1 MEFREIEVCKQ
12 DELADGQMKGFEFE
26 GQKIVV
32 ARKDGKFFAASGS
45 CPHYGAPLE
54 KGVLSEDRL
63 VCPWHHAAFNI
74 TNGDLLEPPSRDH
87 LQSYETSVSE
97 GRVYVKL
104 PHEIPASRPP
114 ARGKYDAESDSR
126 TFVIVGAGAAGH
138 SAAQTLREN
147 GFRGRLIMITHE
159 RKLPYDRPNLSK
171 EYLMG
176 EAEPE
181 WMPLRDEDY
190 YKNNDIELWLDKQV
204 TKVDAGMRKLE
215 FADGDNISCDS
226 LLLAMGGEPK
236 TLDIPGNEL
245 ENVMT
250 LREYSDADDIIER
263 LKEVKRVVLIGSG
276 FIGMETAYS
285 LRKRKIAVT
294 VVSPDQVPMEK
305 IVGLEIGKM
314 IKLAHQDAGTEFKLG
329 AKPTEFKGS
338 KKVTEVVL
346 DNGETIE
353 TDMVIVA
360 VGVAPKTG
368 MIEGVK
374 LDESGAIEVDD
385 RFQATENVYATGD
398 IASFPYWQTGE
409 RIRIEHW
416 RTAEQQGHTAADNM
430 LGKDVPYRSAPFF
443 WTNQV
448 GMQLRYIGYCRNW
461 DEIIIDGNLQ
471 RRKFLAFFVKDGQV
485 RGCLGAGWD
494 RDLAAVHELMRRNK
508 LPEIYK
514 LREGGI
520 DLPTLL

>member
-12 DELADGQMKGFEFE
+12 DELAEGQMKGFEFE
-26 GQKIVV
+26 GHKIVI
-32 ARKDGKFFAASGS
+32 ACRDGKFIALSGS

-54 KGVLSEDRL
+54 KGVLSQNRL
-63 VCPWHHAAFNI
+63 VCPWHHAAFNT

-87 LQSYETSVSE
+87 LHSYETSLSE

-104 PHEIPASRPP
+104 PKDMPASRPP
-114 ARGKYDAESDSR
+114 AGGKYEPEADSR
-126 TFVIVGAGAAGH
+126 TFIIVGAGAAGH
-138 SAAQTLREN
+138 SAAQTLREK
-147 GFRGRLIMITHE
+147 GFKGRLIMITHE
-159 RKLPYDRPNLSK
+159 KKLPYDRPNLSK

-181 WMPLRDEDY
+181 WMPLRDKDY

-204 TKVDAGMRKLE
+204 TKIDAKARRLE
-215 FADGDNISCDS
+215 FADGDNISGDS
-226 LLLAMGGEPK
+226 LLLAMGGEAK
-236 TLDIPGNEL
+236 TLEIPGNEL
-245 ENVMT
+245 DNVMT

-263 LKEVKRVVLIGSG
+263 LKEVKRAVLVGSG
-276 FIGMETAYS
+276 FIGMEAAYS
-285 LRKRKIAVT
+285 LRKRKIEVT

-314 IKLAHQDAGTEFKLG
+314 IRQAHQDAGTEFKLG
-329 AKPTEFKGS
+329 AKPTEFRGS
-338 KKVTEVVL
+338 KKVSEVVL

-360 VGVAPKTG
+360 IGVKPKTE
-368 MIEGVK
+368 MLDGVE
-374 LDESGAIEVDD
+374 LDESGAVVVDD
-385 RFQATENVYATGD
+385 HFLAIDDVYATGD
-398 IASFPYWQTGE
+398 IASFPYWQSGE

-461 DEIIIDGNLQ
+461 DEIIIDGNLK

-494 RDLAAVHELMRRNK
+494 RDLAAVHELMRRNQ
-508 LPEIYK
+508 LPDIDK
-514 LREGGI
+514 LRNGGI
-520 DLPTLL
+520 DFPGLL